1 MELVTRGVAVRAATI
16 WRYRNPLMST
26 FLAISG
32 SLRAD
37 SLNTRLL
44 RALPA
49 LTPSGTQIA
58 QFDVSEVPLYN
69 QDLDNDKPPAAV
81 AAMRIAVQEADG
93 IIFVTPEY
101 NHTIPAVTKN
111 VIDWMSRP
119 YNQGHLRQKKVAL
132 FVASIGPTSGTHCL
146 AHTKDLLELL
156 DNTVVCAHAI
166 GAINEKIAQQDGVDV
181 VTDAETATLIRQGLA
196 SLL

>member
-1 MELVTRGVAVRAATI
+1 
-16 WRYRNPLMST
+16 MST

-32 SLRAD
+32 SLRAA

-44 RALPA
+44 QALPA
-49 LTPSGTQIA
+49 LAPDGARVA
-58 QFDVSEVPLYN
+58 QFDISDVPLYN
-69 QDLDNDKPPAAV
+69 QDLDAENAPDVIKALRSAV
-81 AAMRIAVQEADG
+81 EEAKG

-119 YNQGHLRQKKVAL
+119 YNQGHLREKKIVL
-132 FVASIGPTSGTHCL
+132 IVGSIGPDSGTHCL

-156 DNTVVCAHAI
+156 NNTVVSAFTV
-166 GAINEKIAQQDGVDV
+166 GALHEKLKTVDGVETVTDEHTAQQ
-181 VTDAETATLIRQGLA
+181 IRNGLA
-196 SLL
+196 ALVS